1 MKLLLEFGP
10 LLLFFIANKFF
21 GSETSAGIIK
31 ATSVFM
37 IALLIALPISWK
49 TEGKLPVVPLI
60 TAAFVLFFGGLTVY
74 FEDGKFIQI
83 KPTAVGL
90 FFTVLLTGGLLRGKL
105 FLKMLLGEVLKLEDE
120 GWRIMSKRWAGFF
133 LALAVFNEVVRHN
146 FSFDHWVTFK
156 AFGILPLSL
165 IFGMSQMSILQRY
178 EIPSEEEQPEE

>member
-60 TAAFVLFFGGLTVY
+60 TAAFVLF
-74 FEDGKFIQI
+74 
-83 KPTAVGL
+83 
-90 FFTVLLTGGLLRGKL
+90 
-105 FLKMLLGEVLKLEDE
+105 
-120 GWRIMSKRWAGFF
+120 
-133 LALAVFNEVVRHN
+133 
-146 FSFDHWVTFK
+146 
-156 AFGILPLSL
+156 
-165 IFGMSQMSILQRY
+165 
-178 EIPSEEEQPEE
+178 